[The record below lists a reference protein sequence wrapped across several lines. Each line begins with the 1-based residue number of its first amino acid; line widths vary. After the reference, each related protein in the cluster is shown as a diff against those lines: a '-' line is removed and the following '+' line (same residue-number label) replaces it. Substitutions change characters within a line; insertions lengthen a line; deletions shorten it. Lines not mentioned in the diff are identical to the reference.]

1 MLIGY
6 VSDER
11 YVALPDVAAGV
22 RQRPRRVVGGPVAG
36 ARVRAPGPAAG
47 RVHASSSRSRA
58 SGRSSAASRCPP
70 PSRTSSACSPT
81 GCSAT
86 PGRSGCGPARQS
98 EFRVH
103 SVEPYKLELWRYGWE
118 PEFVRGLG
126 WHDEHG
132 PRATMQVTPD
142 GDYTRTGVEWNKVGY
157 AQLGPLAA
165 RRRPRAQRAVL
176 LPRLDRESGRQFALP
191 LGRRARRSR
200 TRADG
205 GAGVEHHLERLQQ
218 LRRAEQLHPR
228 RRPAAD
234 ADGQLARTN

>member
-11 YVALPDVAAGV
+11 YVALPDAMLEFINDRGESWEA
-22 RQRPRRVVGGPVAG
+22 
-36 ARVRAPGPAAG
+36 
-47 RVHASSSRSRA
+47 RSRA
-58 SGRSSAASRCPP
+58 SGSVHADLPPGDYRVVVQKPGFGAKFSRVGLPAAAPHHFRLLSDGLLGYAWPKWV
-70 PSRTSSACSPT
+70 
-81 GCSAT
+81 
-86 PGRSGCGPARQS
+86 RSGEQS

-118 PEFVRGLG
+118 PEFVRALG

-132 PRATMQVTPD
+132 PRAVMQITPD

-157 AQLGPLAA
+157 VALGPLAA
-165 RRRPRAQRAVL
+165 RRRPRAERALL
-176 LPRLDRESGRQFALP
+176 LPRLHARAAGAFAFP
-191 LGRRARRSR
+191 WVVAPAKP
-200 TRADG
+200 TCADG

-218 LRRAEQLHPR
+218 LRRPQQLHPR

-234 ADGQLARTN
+234 ADRQLRDRS